1 MDSMRPLAGDSA
13 GTVSMVIGDLGRNV
27 LVSSLSFPAL
37 SCSLPGERLGYHLG
51 RWASDCYGQGAES
64 QPGMRFFLQR
74 TPWWVPAL
82 ESQPRVT

>member
-1 MDSMRPLAGDSA
+1 MDSIRRLAGDSA
-13 GTVSMVIGDLGRNV
+13 GTVSMVIGALGRNV

-37 SCSLPGERLGYHLG
+37 SCSLPGERLGYHLC
-51 RWASDCYGQGAES
+51 RRASGCYGQGAES
-64 QPGMRFFLQR
+64 QPGMRFLQR